1 MAGGLLASSAILGI
15 ILGFAAQRT
24 LGNFVAGLLIA
35 LAQPVR
41 IGDRVEYEGA
51 AGVVEEIGLTY
62 TFIRAADRRRIV
74 VPNEKLASDTIVNA
88 SIRSR
93 ETFAEISVPV
103 PLAADLDA
111 ALDALARGRRRGAG
125 RVRLRQLARRSRDRH
140 AAGRGIRRSRGRAPR
155 ARAPPARPPA
165 APGAR
170 RLGVSS
176 KRKPKPKP
184 TRRPRRR
191 RRLLVVLAIAIPLA
205 LLALTAA
212 GGAVYFGS
220 SCDLSALQPV
230 RQADSSLV
238 YGANGSLIG
247 VLPAVENRT
256 AVARNA
262 ISPWMPKAT
271 VAIED
276 RRFYQHGGIDP
287 EGILRAFVA
296 DVSAGRIVQGGSTIT
311 QELVRNLYLS
321 RDKTVQRKVVEAC
334 LAVKLAR
341 AWTKDRI
348 LTAYLN
354 DVYYGNHAYGIQAA
368 AETYFSVPASRLTLE
383 QAALLAGLP
392 QAPSYYDPLH
402 NPVAALARRDA
413 VLQALRR
420 SGDVTEAQYAA
431 AVHDRFLHLRPSSA
445 YASREPYFVGYVENL
460 LEQEYGAATVRAG
473 GLKIYTTVQPRLER
487 AATDALSHVLYARRD
502 PSGAIVSID
511 PASGAIR
518 AMAGVSPEE
527 SGSEFNLATA
537 AERQAGSTF
546 KPIVLA
552 AAVARGMNPWATR
565 YLSAPFYYAPLQW
578 RVRTYDGTYAGPETV
593 AAATIHSDNTVYA
606 RLALD
611 VGPAAIVAMAK
622 RLGVQT
628 QLQPTPSLALGT
640 AAVTPLDMAS
650 VYATLAAGG
659 VYSRP
664 LAIRRVVFPG
674 GKTDAG
680 WGSRSARGSSR
691 TGSRRR

>member
-1 MAGGLLASSAILGI
+1 M
-15 ILGFAAQRT
+15 
-24 LGNFVAGLLIA
+24 
-35 LAQPVR
+35 
-41 IGDRVEYEGA
+41 
-51 AGVVEEIGLTY
+51 
-62 TFIRAADRRRIV
+62 
-74 VPNEKLASDTIVNA
+74 
-88 SIRSR
+88 
-93 ETFAEISVPV
+93 
-103 PLAADLDA
+103 
-111 ALDALARGRRRGAG
+111 
-125 RVRLRQLARRSRDRH
+125 
-140 AAGRGIRRSRGRAPR
+140 
-155 ARAPPARPPA
+155 
-165 APGAR
+165 
-170 RLGVSS
+170 SS
-176 KRKPKPKP
+176 KRKPNPKPKP

-230 RQADSSLV
+230 READSSLV

-262 ISPWMPKAT
+262 IGAWMPKAT

-341 AWTKDRI
+341 AWPKDRI
-348 LTAYLN
+348 LAAYLN

-368 AETYFSVPASRLTLE
+368 AETYFSVPASRLTLD

-413 VLQALRR
+413 VLHALRR
-420 SGDVTEAQYAA
+420 SGDVTETQYAA

-473 GLKIYTTVQPRLER
+473 GLKIYTTIQPRLQR

-518 AMAGVSPEE
+518 AMAGVSPEA
-527 SGSEFNLATA
+527 SDSEFNLATA

-578 RVRTYDGTYAGPETV
+578 SVRTYDGTYAGPETV

-606 RLALD
+606 QLALD

-664 LAIRRVVFPG
+664 LAIRRVVFSDG
-674 GKTDAG
+674 RTDAG
-680 WGSRSARGSSR
+680 WGRSQRTRVIPDWVATTVTRVLEENMLHGTGVGAHLPGRVDAGKTGTTDDYADAWFAGYTPSLEATVWMGYPRGEIPMLDVHGAAVSGPTLPATAWRLFMERALAGSASVDFPSPLSPAQFSPW
-691 TGSRRR
+691 TGQYAYRVTASPSG

>member
-1 MAGGLLASSAILGI
+1 M
-15 ILGFAAQRT
+15 
-24 LGNFVAGLLIA
+24 
-35 LAQPVR
+35 
-41 IGDRVEYEGA
+41 
-51 AGVVEEIGLTY
+51 
-62 TFIRAADRRRIV
+62 
-74 VPNEKLASDTIVNA
+74 
-88 SIRSR
+88 
-93 ETFAEISVPV
+93 
-103 PLAADLDA
+103 
-111 ALDALARGRRRGAG
+111 
-125 RVRLRQLARRSRDRH
+125 
-140 AAGRGIRRSRGRAPR
+140 
-155 ARAPPARPPA
+155 
-165 APGAR
+165 
-170 RLGVSS
+170 SS
-176 KRKPKPKP
+176 KRKPPPKA
-184 TRRPRRR
+184 RRKPRRR
-191 RRLLVVLAIAIPLA
+191 RRLLVLLAVAIPLA

-238 YGANGSLIG
+238 YGANDSLIG

-256 AVARNA
+256 AVAQNA

-321 RDKTVQRKVVEAC
+321 QTKTVKRKVVEAC

-341 AWTKDRI
+341 AWPKDKI

-368 AETYFSVPASRLTLE
+368 AETYFSVSASRLTLE

-402 NPVAALARRDA
+402 NSAAALARRDA
-413 VLQALRR
+413 VLRALQR
-420 SGDVTEAQYAA
+420 SGDITAAEYAT
-431 AVHDRFLHLRPSSA
+431 AVHDRSLQLRPSSA
-445 YASREPYFVGYVENL
+445 YGSREPYFVGYVENL
-460 LEQEYGAATVRAG
+460 VEQEYGAATVRAG
-473 GLKIYTTVQPRLER
+473 GLQIYTTIQPRLQR
-487 AATDALSHVLYARRD
+487 AATHALSQVLYARHD

-511 PASGAIR
+511 PATGAIR
-518 AMAGVSPEE
+518 AMAGVSPGV
-527 SGSEFNLATA
+527 SGSEFNLATS

-546 KPIVLA
+546 KPILLA
-552 AAVARGMNPWATR
+552 AAVARGLNPWAVR
-565 YLSAPFYYAPLQW
+565 YLSAPFYYPPLQW
-578 RVRTYDGTYAGPETV
+578 RVQTDDRTYAGPETV
-593 AAATIHSDNTVYA
+593 AAATIQSDNTVYA

-622 RLGVQT
+622 RLGVQS

-640 AAVTPLDMAS
+640 DAVTPLDMAS

-664 LAIRRVVFPG
+664 LAIRRVVFAS
-674 GKTDAG
+674 GKTDSNWAQPQRTRVIPDWVASTVTHVLEENMLHGTGVGAHVPGRVDAG
-680 WGSRSARGSSR
+680 K
-691 TGSRRR
+691 TGTTDDYADAWFAGYTPSLEATVWMGYPRAEIPMLDVHGAAVSGPTLPATAWRLFMERALDGTASTDFPSPLSPAQFSPWTGQYAYRVTTSPSG

>member
-1 MAGGLLASSAILGI
+1 M
-15 ILGFAAQRT
+15 
-24 LGNFVAGLLIA
+24 
-35 LAQPVR
+35 
-41 IGDRVEYEGA
+41 
-51 AGVVEEIGLTY
+51 
-62 TFIRAADRRRIV
+62 
-74 VPNEKLASDTIVNA
+74 
-88 SIRSR
+88 
-93 ETFAEISVPV
+93 
-103 PLAADLDA
+103 
-111 ALDALARGRRRGAG
+111 
-125 RVRLRQLARRSRDRH
+125 
-140 AAGRGIRRSRGRAPR
+140 
-155 ARAPPARPPA
+155 
-165 APGAR
+165 
-170 RLGVSS
+170 SS
-176 KRKPKPKP
+176 KRKPKPAPKP
-184 TRRPRRR
+184 KRRPRRR

-256 AVARNA
+256 AVARDA
-262 ISPWMPKAT
+262 VGAWMPKAT

-276 RRFYQHGGIDP
+276 RRFYRHGGIDP

-296 DVSAGRIVQGGSTIT
+296 DVSAGHIVQGGSTIT

-341 AWTKDRI
+341 AWPKDRI

-402 NPVAALARRDA
+402 NPVAALTRRDA

-420 SGDVTEAQYAA
+420 SGDITDAQYAA
-431 AVHDRFLHLRPSSA
+431 AVHDRSLHLRPSSA

-473 GLKIYTTVQPRLER
+473 GLKIYTTIQPRLQR
-487 AATDALSHVLYARRD
+487 AATDALSQVLYARRD

-518 AMAGVSPEE
+518 AMAGVSPGE

-578 RVRTYDGTYAGPETV
+578 SVRTYDGTYAGPETV

-611 VGPAAIVAMAK
+611 LGPAAIVAMAK

-664 LAIRRVVFPG
+664 LAIRRVVFSG

-680 WGSRSARGSSR
+680 WGRSQRTRVIPDWVATTVTRVLEENMLHGTGVGAHVPGRIDAGKTGTTDDYADAWFAGYTPSLEATVWMGYPRAETPMLDVHGAAVSGPTLPATAWRLFMERALAGSANADFPTPLSPAEFAPW
-691 TGSRRR
+691 TGQYAYKVTASPSG

>member
-1 MAGGLLASSAILGI
+1 
-15 ILGFAAQRT
+15 
-24 LGNFVAGLLIA
+24 
-35 LAQPVR
+35 
-41 IGDRVEYEGA
+41 
-51 AGVVEEIGLTY
+51 
-62 TFIRAADRRRIV
+62 
-74 VPNEKLASDTIVNA
+74 
-88 SIRSR
+88 
-93 ETFAEISVPV
+93 
-103 PLAADLDA
+103 
-111 ALDALARGRRRGAG
+111 
-125 RVRLRQLARRSRDRH
+125 
-140 AAGRGIRRSRGRAPR
+140 
-155 ARAPPARPPA
+155 
-165 APGAR
+165 
-170 RLGVSS
+170 
-176 KRKPKPKP
+176 
-184 TRRPRRR
+184 
-191 RRLLVVLAIAIPLA
+191 

-220 SCDLSALQPV
+220 SCDLTALQPV

-256 AVARNA
+256 AVVQDA

-296 DVSAGRIVQGGSTIT
+296 DVGAGRVVQGGSTIT

-321 RDKTVQRKVVEAC
+321 QNKTVQRKVVEAC

-341 AWTKDRI
+341 AWPKDRI

-402 NPVAALARRDA
+402 NPAAALSRRDA
-413 VLQALRR
+413 VLRALRR
-420 SGDVTEAQYAA
+420 SADITEPQYAT
-431 AVHDRFLHLRPSSA
+431 AVHDRSLQLRPSSA
-445 YASREPYFVGYVENL
+445 YGSREPYFVGYVETL

-473 GLKIYTTVQPRLER
+473 GLKIYTTIQPRLQR
-487 AATDALSHVLYARRD
+487 AATHALSQVLDARHD

-511 PASGAIR
+511 PATGAIR
-518 AMAGVSPEE
+518 AVAGVSPGA
-527 SGSEFNLATA
+527 SGSEFNLATS

-552 AAVARGMNPWATR
+552 AAVARGLNPWAVR

-593 AAATIHSDNTVYA
+593 AAATIQSDNTVYA

-611 VGPAAIVAMAK
+611 VGPAAIAEMAK
-622 RLGVQT
+622 RLGVQS

-640 AAVTPLDMAS
+640 DAVTPLDMAS

-664 LAIRRVVFPG
+664 LAIRRVVFSA
-674 GKTDAG
+674 GKTDSNWAQPQRTRVIPDWVASTVTRVLEENMLHGTGVGAHVPGRIDAG
-680 WGSRSARGSSR
+680 KTGTTDDYADAWFAGYTPSLEATVWMGYPRAEIPMLDVHGGAVSGPTLPATAWRLFMGRALEGTASTDFPPAVSPARFAPW
-691 TGSRRR
+691 TGQYAYRVTTSPSG